1 MEVTVR
7 DIYNSALAIMHESDT
22 EDYAARVPA
31 IVNTLIGQCWSASEQ
46 HQFGPHSH
54 WTPVTGMDSAIEG
67 VDISLSLSAMPYGLA
82 AMLFLDE
89 DPQRSDSWWQVW
101 QEALAMFR
109 RNRPAEI
116 EPIRDVYGGFGGED
130 YGRW

>member
-22 EDYAARVPA
+22 EDYADRVPA

-54 WTPVTGMDSAIEG
+54 WTPVTGMDSAIVG

-101 QEALAMFR
+101 QEALALFR

-116 EPIRDVYGGFGGED
+116 ESIKDIYGGIDGED

>member
-1 MEVTVR
+1 MDVKVK
-7 DIYNSALAIMHESDT
+7 DIYNSALAIMHEDGT
-22 EDYAARVPA
+22 EDYAVRVPA

-46 HQFGPHSH
+46 HQFGPHSL
-54 WTPVTGMDSAIEG
+54 WTPVENMEDIIEG

-89 DPQRSDSWWQVW
+89 DPIRSNSWWEVW

-116 EPIRDVYGGFGGED
+116 EPIMDVYGGFGCNEH
-130 YGRW
+130 GRW